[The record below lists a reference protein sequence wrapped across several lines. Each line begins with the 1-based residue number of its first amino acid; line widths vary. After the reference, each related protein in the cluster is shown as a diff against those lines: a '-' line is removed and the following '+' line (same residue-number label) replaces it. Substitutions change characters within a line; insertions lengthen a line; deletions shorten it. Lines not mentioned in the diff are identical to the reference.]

1 MRTVHMPPVAS
12 RKLVVILG
20 LLAAMG
26 PLCIDMY
33 VPGMLDLQ
41 NSLHASAA
49 DVQLTLSAFL
59 IGYALGQMFYGPIS
73 DRFGRKTVLLT
84 GIFLFTMA
92 SMAAA
97 TASNIETLIV
107 FRFLHAIG
115 GGAGM
120 VLARAMVRDIY
131 PATEVARLMSVL
143 SMITMTGPLVAPIVG
158 GYLVVLGGW
167 RAILWLL
174 TCLGVVFFLVVAFV
188 IEESHPEE
196 NRLQLNFVTTFKAYL
211 DVLTDRNSFAYITCT
226 AFSAGGIFAYISTSP
241 FIFIKIYGLR
251 ADYFGYIYAIVIAGL
266 IVGAI
271 INTRL
276 VSRLGIDRM
285 ISYGL
290 AVRLAG
296 IALLLF
302 LTISGIG
309 GMYGVIISIFIAMS
323 PSIVI
328 NANASAGVLHIFP
341 KTAGTA
347 SAAIGAVMFGCGAVS
362 GPIVGLM
369 YDGTVMPLVY
379 VFSTCFII
387 SAACY
392 WGFLSPDPAAV
403 QED

>member
-1 MRTVHMPPVAS
+1 MPPVPNN
-12 RKLVVILG
+12 KLVIILG
-20 LLAAMG
+20 LMAAMG

-33 VPGMLDLQ
+33 VPGMLDVQ
-41 NSLHASAA
+41 NDLHASAA

-59 IGYALGQMFYGPIS
+59 IGYACGQLFYGPVS

-84 GIFLFTMA
+84 GIFLFTLA

-97 TASNIETLIV
+97 MAGNIESLIV

-115 GGAGM
+115 GGASM
-120 VLARAMVRDIY
+120 VLARAIVRDIY
-131 PATEVARLMSVL
+131 PANEVARLMSVL
-143 SMITMTGPLVAPIVG
+143 SMITMSGPLVAPIIG
-158 GYLVVLGGW
+158 GNLVVLGGW

-174 TCLGVVFFLVVAFV
+174 TGLGVVFFFVVAFV

-196 NRLQLNFVTTFKAYL
+196 NRLRLNIVTTFKAYKE
-211 DVLTDRNSFAYITCT
+211 VLTDRNSFAYIGCT

-241 FIFIKIYGLR
+241 FVFIEIYGLR
-251 ADYFGYIYAIVIAGL
+251 ADYFGYVYAIVIAGL
-266 IVGAI
+266 IIGAV

-290 AVRLAG
+290 VIRLVG

-302 LTISGIG
+302 LTIFDIG
-309 GMYGVIISIFIAMS
+309 GMYGVIISIIIAMS
-323 PSIVI
+323 PSIII

-347 SAAIGAVMFGCGAVS
+347 SAVIGAVMFGCGAVS

-379 VFSTCFII
+379 VFSACFII
-387 SAACY
+387 STACY
-392 WGFLSPDPAAV
+392 WGFLRSGPVIVP
-403 QED
+403 EDQA

>member
-1 MRTVHMPPVAS
+1 MPPVAS
-12 RKLVVILG
+12 NKLVVILG

-33 VPGMLDLQ
+33 VPGMLDVQ
-41 NSLHASAA
+41 NDLHASAA
-49 DVQLTLSAFL
+49 DVQITLSAFL
-59 IGYALGQMFYGPIS
+59 IGYAVGQLFYGPIS

-97 TASNIETLIV
+97 MARNIETLIV

-120 VLARAMVRDIY
+120 VLARAIVRDIY
-131 PATEVARLMSVL
+131 PSSEVARLMSVL
-143 SMITMTGPLVAPIVG
+143 SMITMSGPLVAPIIG

-167 RAILWLL
+167 SAILWLL
-174 TCLGVVFFLVVAFV
+174 TCFGVVFFFVVAFT

-196 NRLQLNFVTTFKAYL
+196 NRLQLNFITTFKAYGEVFL
-211 DVLTDRNSFAYITCT
+211 DRNSFAYVACT

-241 FIFIKIYGLR
+241 FVFIEIYGLR
-251 ADYFGYIYAIVIAGL
+251 ADYFGYVYAIVIAGL
-266 IVGAI
+266 IIGAL

-276 VSRLGIDRM
+276 VSQLGIDRL

-290 AVRLAG
+290 VLRLMG
-296 IALLLF
+296 IALLLL
-302 LTISGIG
+302 LTIFDLG
-309 GMYGVIISIFIAMS
+309 GMYGVIIAIIIAMS

-369 YDGTVMPLVY
+369 YDGTIMPLVY
-379 VFSTCFII
+379 VFSTCFIL
-387 SAACY
+387 SAVCY
-392 WGFLSPDPAAV
+392 WIFLRPANVIA
-403 QED
+403 QGD

>member
-1 MRTVHMPPVAS
+1 MPPVAS
-12 RKLVVILG
+12 KKLVVILG

-33 VPGMLDLQ
+33 VPGMLDIQ
-41 NSLHASAA
+41 HDLHASAA
-49 DVQLTLSAFL
+49 DVQITLSAFL
-59 IGYALGQMFYGPIS
+59 IGYACGQLFYGPVS

-84 GIFLFTMA
+84 GIFLFTIA

-97 TASNIETLIV
+97 MARNVETLTV

-120 VLARAMVRDIY
+120 VLARAMIRDIY
-131 PATEVARLMSVL
+131 PARDVARLISVL
-143 SMITMTGPLVAPIVG
+143 SIITMTGPMLAPIIG

-174 TCLGVVFFLVVAFV
+174 TGLGVVFFLIVAFV

-196 NRLQLNFVTTFKAYL
+196 NRLRLNFVTTFKAYL
-211 DVLTDRNSFAYITCT
+211 AVLVDRKSFAYITCT

-241 FIFIKIYGLR
+241 FIFIEIYGLR
-251 ADYFGYIYAIVIAGL
+251 ADRFGYVFAFVISGL
-266 IVGAI
+266 IIGAL

-290 AVRLAG
+290 VVRLAG
-296 IALLLF
+296 IALLLL
-302 LTISGIG
+302 LTISGTG

-323 PSIVI
+323 PSIII
-328 NANASAGVLHIFP
+328 NANSSAGVLHIFP

-347 SAAIGAVMFGCGAVS
+347 SAAIGAIMFGCGAVS

-369 YDGTVMPLVY
+369 HDGTIMPLVY
-379 VFSTCFII
+379 VFSACFIL

-392 WGFLSPDPAAV
+392 WGFLRPEPV
-403 QED
+403 IVPED

>member
-1 MRTVHMPPVAS
+1 MPPVAS
-12 RKLVVILG
+12 RKLVIILG

-33 VPGMLDLQ
+33 VPGMLDVQ
-41 NSLHASAA
+41 KDLHASAA

-59 IGYALGQMFYGPIS
+59 IGYACGQLFYGPIS

-84 GIFLFTMA
+84 GIFLFTLA

-97 TASNIETLIV
+97 MARNIETLIV

-120 VLARAMVRDIY
+120 VLARAIVRDIY

-143 SMITMTGPLVAPIVG
+143 SMITMSGPLVAPIIG
-158 GYLVVLGGW
+158 GYLVILGGW
-167 RAILWLL
+167 SAILWLL
-174 TCLGVVFFLVVAFV
+174 TCLGVVFFFVVAFT

-196 NRLQLNFVTTFKAYL
+196 NRLQLNFISTFRAYG
-211 DVLTDRNSFAYITCT
+211 DVFLDRNSFAYVACT

-241 FIFIKIYGLR
+241 FVFIEIYGLR
-251 ADYFGYIYAIVIAGL
+251 ADYFGYVYAIVIAGL

-290 AVRLAG
+290 ILRLAG

-302 LTISGIG
+302 LTIFDIG
-309 GMYGVIISIFIAMS
+309 GMYGVIIAIIIAMS

-347 SAAIGAVMFGCGAVS
+347 SAVIGAVMFGCGAVS
-362 GPIVGLM
+362 GPIVGLL

-379 VFSTCFII
+379 VFSACFIV

-392 WGFLSPDPAAV
+392 WGFLRPGSVIVPQD
-403 QED
+403 QS